1 MKKLLLLNAFV
12 LLYLFSTAQ
21 KATIKGTVTD
31 TLNNQNL
38 KNAVISLLRS
48 KDSVLY
54 KYARTNEAGKFE
66 LNNLAAGNYIIR
78 VSYPNYVVFMDA
90 LSLSDTSNLTF
101 NQLPLITKAK
111 LLEEVIVKQ
120 KISPIR
126 MKGDTLEFLAD
137 SFKVKEG
144 ANVEDLLKKFPGFTV
159 NSKGEITAQGQ
170 QVQKVLVDGDEFFGD
185 DPTLATQNIN
195 ARDVAKV
202 QVFDKKSDQATL
214 TGIDDGQKQKT
225 LNLVLKDDAKKG
237 YFGKAEA
244 GTDFDKYYQ
253 GKITANKFTS
263 TSKMGGYITA
273 DRTGRNNMSW
283 NEMQD
288 FGSLN
293 TTIMDG
299 GGIMIFSEGDD
310 FNNYNQQGIPENLV
324 AAFMYNKKFGKYKN
338 NTTNNYTYK
347 HQNLAGESTTN
358 TQYIL
363 PDTVYYNNQSNHFNN
378 SKWMQSFNT
387 KNEFNID
394 SSNTI
399 TVNAKGAWGQSNNY
413 SLFNSAYLSSSL
425 QKVNTSNRTNTS
437 SGNKNDQKADIFYTH
452 KFNKAGTRVLT
463 LNATYTNNNNN
474 SEGFLYSE
482 TDFYKNG
489 VINSTQIVD
498 QRKTNIST
506 GSNLQGLVSYTE
518 PISKKVS
525 LNLNYTIN
533 GNTSEQD
540 VRTYEKRNGKYDS
553 LNLLYSNHYKFIN
566 TSNRGGFT
574 LNYNTKKINGRIG
587 LAVQDLVLKQTNI
600 YKDSS
605 MQRNF
610 TNFFPTASFRYKYS
624 SSGNFSINY
633 DGRTNQ
639 PSLYQLQ
646 PIANNSDPLNIIIGN
661 PYLKPSFTHNINFN
675 FGDFKVITKRNIYGY
690 GGFNLTQ
697 NAFANKSIVDSLG
710 RTTTQTVNV
719 NGNYNGYFGIS
730 YGRTIEKIGLEINL
744 RPNLNINRNINFING
759 LENITK
765 SYNAGLQFRLS
776 KSEEK
781 KYDVSVSYNPNFN
794 HSTSSVNA
802 TAITEYWTHTI
813 SSDINYKFLKG
824 FILNSDINANF
835 RQKLNAADN
844 KNNSIVW
851 NASVEKRI
859 LKKKDISLIVSVN
872 DILNQNIGFNRN
884 ISSNFISENTY
895 TTVQRYFLFSI
906 RWKFAKNK
914 KVNEDFED

>member
-1 MKKLLLLNAFV
+1 MKKPLLLNLFV
-12 LLYLFSTAQ
+12 LFYIFSTAQ
-21 KATIKGTVTD
+21 NAIIKGTVTD

-38 KNAVISLLRS
+38 KNAVVSLLRG

-54 KYARTNEAGKFE
+54 KYVRTNEVGKFE
-66 LNNLAAGNYIIR
+66 LNNLSAGNYILR
-78 VSYPNYVVFMDA
+78 VSYPNYAVYMDA
-90 LSLSDTSNLTF
+90 LNVSDTSNITF

-144 ANVEDLLKKFPGFTV
+144 ANVQDLLKKFPGFTV

-225 LNLVLKDDAKKG
+225 LNLVLKEDAKKG

-244 GTDFDKYYQ
+244 GSDFDKYYQ
-253 GKITANKFTS
+253 GKITANKFTA
-263 TSKMGGYITA
+263 TSKIGAYVTT
-273 DRTGRNNMSW
+273 DRTGKNDMNW

-288 FGSLN
+288 FGN
-293 TTIMDG
+293 VTTVINGNNIMMYG
-299 GGIMIFSEGDD
+299 EGDD
-310 FNNYNQQGIPENLV
+310 FSSYGQQGVPENLV
-324 AAFMYNKKFGKYKN
+324 SALMYNKKFGKYKN

-378 SKWMQSFNT
+378 TKWMQSFNT
-387 KNEFNID
+387 RNEFNID

-399 TVNAKGAWGQSNNY
+399 SVNAKGTWGHSNSY
-413 SLFNSAYLSSSL
+413 SLFNSAYLSSSM
-425 QKVNTSNRTNTS
+425 QKVNSSNRTNNS
-437 SGNKNDQKADIFYTH
+437 SENKNNQKLDLFYTH
-452 KFNKAGTRVLT
+452 KFNKAGTRILT
-463 LNATYTNNNNN
+463 LNATYAANNNN
-474 SEGFLYSE
+474 SNGFLYSE

-489 VINSTQIVD
+489 MINTTQIVD
-498 QRKTNIST
+498 QKKINTT
-506 GSNLQGLVSYTE
+506 TSNSIQGLISYTE
-518 PISKKVS
+518 PITKKVS
-525 LNLNYTIN
+525 LNLNYTVN
-533 GNTSEQD
+533 SNASEQD
-540 VRTYEKRNGKYDS
+540 FTTYEKRNGKYDS

-566 TSNRGGFT
+566 TFNRGGFS
-574 LNYNTKKINGRIG
+574 LNYNTKKLNSSIG

-600 YKDSS
+600 YTDSS
-605 MQRNF
+605 MQRSF
-610 TNFFPTASFRYKYS
+610 TNFFPTANIRYKYS
-624 SSGNFSINY
+624 SSGNISIRYN
-633 DGRTNQ
+633 GRTDQ

-646 PIANNSDPLNIIIGN
+646 PIANNTDPLNIVIGN
-661 PYLKPSFTHNINFN
+661 PNLKPSFTHSINFN
-675 FGDFKVITKRNIYGY
+675 FGDFKVINKRNIYGY
-690 GGFNLTQ
+690 GGFNFMQ
-697 NAFANKSIVDSLG
+697 NSFANKSIVDSLG

-719 NGNYNGYFGIS
+719 NSIYNAYFGFNYSKTFRFID
-730 YGRTIEKIGLEINL
+730 IGIG
-744 RPNLNINRNINFING
+744 PNININRNINFING

-765 SYNAGLQFRLS
+765 SYNVGVNFRVN
-776 KSEEK
+776 KEVEK
-781 KYDVSVSYNPNFN
+781 KYDISINYNPNFN
-794 HSTSSVNA
+794 YSTSSVNTA
-802 TAITEYWTHTI
+802 AITKYWTHSI

-851 NASVEKRI
+851 NASLEKRI
-859 LKKKDISLIVSVN
+859 IKKKDISLIVSVN

-884 ISSNFISENTY
+884 INSNFISENTY